1 MIRIR
6 RIFIVWGFLF
16 VVMFLL
22 LGCSTTVPVRAKFPT
37 APDRLM
43 QQCLPLDKLE
53 NESKLSDV
61 AKSVTNNYTK
71 YHQCSVQNESWIEW
85 YNNQKK
91 IFESVK

>member
-53 NESKLSDV
+53 NQSKLSDV

>member
-1 MIRIR
+1 MTRIR
-6 RIFIVWGFLF
+6 RVLIVWGVLF
-16 VVMFLL
+16 VVIFLI

-43 QQCLPLDKLE
+43 QQCTPLEKLE
-53 NESKLSDV
+53 NEPKLSDV

-71 YHQCSVQNESWIEW
+71 YHQCSVQNQSWIEW

-91 IFESVK
+91 IFEGIK